1 MLKLPLF
8 LLKLTHTPMTA
19 HSRPVRVRIAP
30 SPTGNLHV
38 GTARAAL
45 FNYLFALSQKVKG
58 QSASFVLRI
67 EDTDKERSKSEFEQN
82 IYDGLHSLGLQWD
95 EGPDIG
101 GEFGPY
107 RQSERGELYTQYA
120 EKLLAAGLAYYSD
133 DTEDELTQQREA
145 AKAASKPYVYRKHR
159 EATKDSPN
167 ATLRFAIPQPY
178 QTVVIND
185 AIRGDVSFDTELLGD
200 FVILKSDGSPTY
212 NFANVVDD
220 LTMEISHV
228 IRGEDHISNTPRQL
242 LLYQAF
248 KQLGVTEL
256 DPPTFAHASMILAPD
271 RSKLSK
277 RFGATAVNEY
287 IAQGYLSEAF
297 CNFLTLLGWAP
308 PEEVSEVSSLDTFAQ
323 HFTLE
328 RIAKSPAIFE
338 TDKLN
343 FINKQWLNQ
352 LTTEEL
358 EAKLQPY
365 LNNFP
370 WEATYNA
377 DQRYL
382 LLEAVREPLTTLA
395 DITEGIDIFFG
406 DTVEIPDELR
416 SDVLGL
422 EESQQVLGNFEK
434 AWPTWDKHDVEELR
448 AALKAFMKAQKPLK
462 PKQVMWPIRVAVSGK
477 THGADLA
484 TTLYLLGE
492 AQVSQRLKQALLATA

>member
-1 MLKLPLF
+1 MASEN
-8 LLKLTHTPMTA
+8 T
-19 HSRPVRVRIAP
+19 SSIRPVRVRIAP

-45 FNYLFALSQKVKG
+45 FNYLFALSHKVKG
-58 QSASFVLRI
+58 EKASFVLRI
-67 EDTDKERSKSEFEQN
+67 EDTDKERSKPEYEQN

-95 EGPDIG
+95 EGPNIG
-101 GEFGPY
+101 GDFGPY
-107 RQSERGELYTQYA
+107 RQSERGPLYTEFA
-120 EKLLAAGLAYYSD
+120 EKLFEAGLAYYSD
-133 DTEDELTQQREA
+133 DTDDELTAQREA
-145 AKAASKPYVYRKHR
+145 AKAAGKPYVYRKHR

-167 ATLRFAIPQPY
+167 STLRFAIPQPY
-178 QTVVIND
+178 ATITIDD
-185 AIRGDVSFDTELLGD
+185 AIRGEITFDTALLGD

-220 LTMEISHV
+220 LTMAISHV

-248 KQLGVTEL
+248 KQLGLTEL
-256 DPPTFAHASMILAPD
+256 EAPTFAHASMILAPD

-287 IAQGYLSEAF
+287 IAQGYLPEAF

-308 PEEVSEVSSLDTFAQ
+308 PEGTSEVNSLEGFAQ
-323 HFTLE
+323 DFSLG

-343 FINKQWLNQ
+343 FINKQWLKA
-352 LTTEEL
+352 LSPEEL
-358 EAKLQPY
+358 EEKLQPY
-365 LNNFP
+365 LNNVA
-370 WEATYNA
+370 WADTYNA

-395 DITEGIDIFFG
+395 DIHDGIDYFFAESITID
-406 DTVEIPDELR
+406 DTLKE
-416 SDVLGL
+416 DVLATP
-422 EESQQVLGNFEK
+422 ESQQVLAAFGE
-434 AWPTWDKHDVEELR
+434 AWPTWDKHSVDDL
-448 AALKAFMKAQKPLK
+448 AAQLKAFMKSLKPLK
-462 PKQVMWPIRVAVSGK
+462 PKQVMWPIRVAVSGR

-492 AQVSQRLKQALLATA
+492 KIVAQRVTKAQALLTV